1 MESKVPKLEV
11 EGVRTFDVPE
21 GKRLV
26 LAIVEG
32 GTGSRFGMYEIKVV
46 VCTGPPVF

>member
-1 MESKVPKLEV
+1 VPKLEV
-11 EGVRTFDVPE
+11 EGVGTFDVPE

-26 LAIVEG
+26 LAIEEG